1 MSREEQ
7 NGTGAKRYL
16 RLAGRNAGLC
26 TELGRESRE
35 TVWIRERFEDVARS
49 QNLSGRGALDRLVF
63 ARLYGRP
70 PEKSTEQLSIRYWR
84 TGRHKPQ
91 SRGAMPGPGA
101 ALALDEADTAF
112 LLQATTT
119 ALIGFSLPPTIRTR
133 STAGAEAI
141 WKLWRPN
148 TWPRSTRWNWSD

>member
-1 MSREEQ
+1 MEQEQKDTLNWLEE
-7 NGTGAKRYL
+7 T
-16 RLAGRNAGLC
+16 LALC

-49 QNLSGRGALDRLVF
+49 QNLSGRG
-63 ARLYGRP
+63 GRRKKVPSSYPFDTGAPGGTNPRAGSNAWPWGGLWRWMRQTP
-70 PEKSTEQLSIRYWR
+70 PSSCR
-84 TGRHKPQ
+84 
-91 SRGAMPGPGA
+91 
-101 ALALDEADTAF
+101 
-112 LLQATTT
+112 ATTT